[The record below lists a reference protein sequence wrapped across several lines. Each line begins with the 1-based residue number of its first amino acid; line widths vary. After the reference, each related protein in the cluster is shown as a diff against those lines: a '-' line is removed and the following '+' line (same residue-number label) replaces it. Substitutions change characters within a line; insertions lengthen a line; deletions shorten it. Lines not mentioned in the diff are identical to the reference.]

1 MTDLQTL
8 IQTRVD
14 LETSRPH
21 IIDAIKRNQTA
32 DPALFWRLV
41 ALRNDLDAV
50 IDDLYRQQM
59 DQKEAVA

>member
-8 IQTRVD
+8 IQTRID

-21 IIDAIKRNQTA
+21 LIDAIKRNQTA

-50 IDDLYRQQM
+50 IADVFHRQM
-59 DQKEAVA
+59 AEGEAA

>member
-8 IQTRVD
+8 IQTRID
-14 LETSRPH
+14 LETLRPGL
-21 IIDAIKRNQTA
+21 IEAIKRNQTA

-50 IDDLYRQQM
+50 IADVFHRQM
-59 DQKEAVA
+59 AEGEAA